1 MSGGPVLDREVG
13 GIIGIISERYITE
26 SDVDKHLSF
35 AIPVST
41 TIAIFPEIVKRNH
54 GLIKINQFMGQ
65 IGQRGVLYERFESL
79 YVAPLVYPELEKNS
93 KIRIVF

>member
-41 TIAIFPEIVKRNH
+41 IIAIFPEIVK
-54 GLIKINQFMGQ
+54 
-65 IGQRGVLYERFESL
+65 
-79 YVAPLVYPELEKNS
+79 
-93 KIRIVF
+93 

>member
-13 GIIGIISERYITE
+13 GIIGIISERYISERYITE

-41 TIAIFPEIVKRNH
+41 IIAIFPEIVK
-54 GLIKINQFMGQ
+54 
-65 IGQRGVLYERFESL
+65 
-79 YVAPLVYPELEKNS
+79 
-93 KIRIVF
+93 